1 MLLKIKCKQSSAF
14 RFFLTRLKAF
24 KKKNPG
30 ASCQDFYVVKTNDQ
44 ISFSQNA
51 VSKLVRLHLSTERN
65 KRRFLSLKHLT
76 ASYQAHPTRLSG
88 L

>member
-14 RFFLTRLKAF
+14 RFFLTRLKTV

-30 ASCQDFYVVKTNDQ
+30 ANCQDFYVVKTINQ
-44 ISFSQNA
+44 ISFSRNA

-65 KRRFLSLKHLT
+65 KRRFLRSKHLIV
-76 ASYQAHPTRLSG
+76 P
-88 L
+88 